1 MHTNAAT
8 VVKNASVLLISQ
20 LVTWALTLV
29 LTVVLARE
37 LGAELVGEFTLA
49 SSIWTVMGVFIN
61 FGMDTLLVKQIA
73 RAPERTPA
81 LLGTTI
87 VARSVL
93 YLLSCAVVALYVQ
106 LAHFSSTTLV
116 LIALLS
122 VAQLVNQIYLATQAA
137 LQGLELMEYVSLA
150 SIVSRVVNTA
160 LGILVLL
167 IGFGVF
173 GVSVIAILAAA
184 AGLGIQLAYLRRRYP
199 LRLGFDGAQL
209 GAILR
214 ASLPY
219 LASSLGLVLYGQV
232 DVLIISWLVDTTQV
246 GWYGSASRLFGT
258 FMFFPVIFT
267 TAVFPSLTRAYA
279 NASDSLPQIIRK
291 SFDLMLVLSIPIGL
305 GLFVIADPLVLLLY
319 GPDFAQSGPILALM
333 GLVLIPTYQNILLGQ
348 FLTSTDRQNRWTVV
362 MLVATAL
369 TIPLDLLLVPWCQ
382 RWFANGAMAGSL
394 SFLITEL
401 AMVACGIALLPRG
414 ALGRSNLLIALKVFG
429 VGAAMVASSWWL
441 RDAFIGIPI
450 LVAAAVYCGGILA
463 VRAVPRED
471 LVLFGSFAQSVLG
484 RLRRHSPV
492 AAQEVPNPPASPGRR

>member
-49 SSIWTVMGVFIN
+49 SSIWTVMGVFIT

-87 VARSVL
+87 VARAVL

-106 LAHFSSTTLV
+106 LAHFSNTTLV
-116 LIALLS
+116 LLALLS
-122 VAQLVNQIYLATQAA
+122 VAQLVNQIYLATQSA

-167 IGFGVF
+167 IGFGVY
-173 GVSVIAILAAA
+173 GVSAVAILAAA
-184 AGLGIQLAYLRRRYP
+184 AGLGIQLAYLRQRYP
-199 LRLGFDGAQL
+199 LRLGFDAAQL
-209 GAILR
+209 REILR

-232 DVLIISWLVDTTQV
+232 DVLIISWLVDTNQV

-258 FMFFPVIFT
+258 FMFF
-267 TAVFPSLTRAYA
+267 R
-279 NASDSLPQIIRK
+279 
-291 SFDLMLVLSIPIGL
+291 
-305 GLFVIADPLVLLLY
+305 
-319 GPDFAQSGPILALM
+319 
-333 GLVLIPTYQNILLGQ
+333 
-348 FLTSTDRQNRWTVV
+348 
-362 MLVATAL
+362 
-369 TIPLDLLLVPWCQ
+369 
-382 RWFANGAMAGSL
+382 
-394 SFLITEL
+394 
-401 AMVACGIALLPRG
+401 
-414 ALGRSNLLIALKVFG
+414 
-429 VGAAMVASSWWL
+429 
-441 RDAFIGIPI
+441 
-450 LVAAAVYCGGILA
+450 
-463 VRAVPRED
+463 
-471 LVLFGSFAQSVLG
+471 
-484 RLRRHSPV
+484 
-492 AAQEVPNPPASPGRR
+492 